1 MKILYVLLVMLVP
14 SLIMAQNYNVLLIP
28 DTMKKGADA
37 VKRYEE
43 YVLEIKSPGKATFKE
58 RHVYTVLN
66 ESGKGYGSYT
76 SGYGKFNS
84 INYING
90 TLYDAMGKEI
100 KHIKKKDMQ
109 DLSYDDNMSL
119 AMDERIKA
127 YDFYYKNYP
136 YTVDYEEEDD
146 LDGFLD
152 FTDWAPIR
160 AQYLSVEYSKYVI
173 IAPKDYLVRYKP
185 VNCNIQPVIT
195 ESGDKKIYTWEI
207 KNLLAM
213 KTESNSPSLKELAPC
228 VMLAPSVFEAQ
239 GYKGDM
245 TTWEGFGKFIYQL
258 KLGRDV
264 LPDAVK
270 AKVHELTDNIK
281 DDHQKVYALYD
292 YLQKNTRY
300 ISIQLGIG
308 GWQPFDATYVAT
320 KKYGDCKA
328 LSNFMVALL
337 KEAGIVGK
345 YVVIT
350 AGENAEPIKDDFPSL
365 QGNHVISC
373 VPLKTDT
380 IWLECTSQTTSPG
393 YMGTFTGNRKAI
405 LIDEDGGHIVNTP
418 VYNAKDN
425 LQYRVVSAKLDEEG
439 NLDAQVK
446 TRFTGTQQELPQAL
460 IYEVSKEV
468 RDKYLN
474 RSINLPTYQVDKSDY
489 VEEKGKLPV
498 VKEFLHITSP
508 GYANITGK
516 RLFVTPNLFN
526 RTATRYS
533 IDSIRKYEIVFT
545 DPYNDVDSI
554 VLNVPDGYT
563 TESVPQNVTI
573 DSKFGKYSSQ
583 LKMEGN
589 KIIYYRMH
597 EKPEGRFPA
606 KDYNELVKFQD
617 QIYKADR
624 AKIVLVKKE

>member
-14 SLIMAQNYNVLLIP
+14 SFMMAQNYNVLLIP
-28 DTMKKGADA
+28 DTLKKGADA

-66 ESGKGYGSYT
+66 ESGKGYGGYT

-90 TLYDAMGKEI
+90 TLYDAMGKEL

-127 YDFYYKNYP
+127 YDFYCKNYP

-160 AQYLSVEYSKYVI
+160 AQYLSVQYSKYVI
-173 IAPKDYLVRYKP
+173 IAPKNYLVRYKP
-185 VNCNIQPVIT
+185 VNCTIQPVIT
-195 ESGDKKIYTWEI
+195 ENGDKKIYTWEI
-207 KNLLAM
+207 KNLSAM
-213 KTESNSPSLKELAPC
+213 KTESNSPSLKELAPR
-228 VMLAPSVFEAQ
+228 VMLAPSVFEAE

-281 DDHQKVYALYD
+281 DDHQKVNVLYD

-345 YVVIT
+345 YVVIG
-350 AGENAEPIKDDFPSL
+350 AGEDAEPIRDDFPSL

-373 VPLKTDT
+373 VPFKTDT
-380 IWLECTSQTTSPG
+380 IWLECTSQYTSPG
-393 YMGTFTGNRKAI
+393 FMGTFTGDRKAI

-418 VYNAKDN
+418 FYKPSDN
-425 LQYRVVSAKLDEEG
+425 LQYRVVNAKIDAEG
-439 NLDAQVK
+439 NLDADVK
-446 TRFTGTQQELPQAL
+446 TKFTGNKQELPQAL
-460 IYEVSKEV
+460 IYEVSKEY

-474 RSINLPTYQVDKSDY
+474 RSINLPTYEVDKSDY
-489 VEEKGKLPV
+489 SEEKGRIPV
-498 VKEFLHITSP
+498 VKEVLHLTSP

-516 RLFVTPNLFN
+516 RFFVTPNLFN

-533 IDSIRKYEIVFT
+533 ADSVRKYDIVFKEA
-545 DPYNDVDSI
+545 YHDVDSI
-554 VLNVPDGYT
+554 VITIPEGYT
-563 TESVPQNVTI
+563 VESMPQPIMRV
-573 DSKFGKYSSQ
+573 G
-583 LKMEGN
+583 
-589 KIIYYRMH
+589 
-597 EKPEGRFPA
+597 
-606 KDYNELVKFQD
+606 
-617 QIYKADR
+617 
-624 AKIVLVKKE
+624 

>member
-1 MKILYVLLVMLVP
+1 MRALIVFLIVLAPVGLL
-14 SLIMAQNYNVLLIP
+14 AQNYNFILIP
-28 DTMKKGADA
+28 DSLRKNAD
-37 VKRYEE
+37 VVTRYEE
-43 YVLEIKSPGKATFKE
+43 IIMEIKSPGKATMKE

-66 ESGKGYGSYT
+66 EAAKKYGGYVSHYDKFT
-76 SGYGKFNS
+76 SINS
-84 INYING
+84 ISG

-100 KHIKKKDMQ
+100 KHVKKKDMQ
-109 DLSYDDNMSL
+109 DMSYDDDMSL
-119 AMDERIKA
+119 ALDTRLKA
-127 YDFYYKNYP
+127 YDFYYKSYP

-146 LDGFLD
+146 LDGLLD
-152 FTDWAPIR
+152 FSDWTPVRAPF
-160 AQYLSVEYSKYVI
+160 LSVQYSKYVV
-173 IAPKDYLVRYKP
+173 IAPKNYLVRFKP

-195 ESGDKKIYTWEI
+195 ENGDKKTYTWEL
-207 KNLLAM
+207 KNFPAM
-213 KTESNSPSLKELAPC
+213 TKESNSPAWRQLAPN
-228 VMLAPSVFEAQ
+228 VLFAPSEFEAQ
-239 GYKGDM
+239 GYKGNM

-258 KLGRDV
+258 TQGRDV
-264 LPDAVK
+264 LPDPVK
-270 AKVHELTDNIK
+270 AKVHELTDNLK
-281 DDHQKVYALYD
+281 DEHQKVYALYE

-328 LSNFMVALL
+328 LSNFMVSLL
-337 KEAGIVGK
+337 KEAGIRAK
-345 YVVIT
+345 YVVIK
-350 AGENAEPIKDDFPSL
+350 AGEDAEPLNDDFPSL

-373 VPLKTDT
+373 VPLKNDT
-380 IWLECTSQTTSPG
+380 IWLECTSQTKSAG

-418 VYNAKDN
+418 VYIANDN
-425 LQYRVVSAKLDEEG
+425 LQVRVVNAKIDQEG
-439 NLDAQVK
+439 NLDAEVK
-446 TRFTGTQQELPQAL
+446 TRFTGTQQELPQEL
-460 IYEVSKEV
+460 IYEVSKEW

-474 RSINLPTYQVDKSDY
+474 RAINLPTYQVDKSDY
-489 VEEKGKLPV
+489 VEEKGKLPA

-526 RTATRYS
+526 RTGTRYS
-533 IDSIRKYEIVFT
+533 ADSVRKYDIVFT
-545 DPYNDVDSI
+545 EAYRDVDSI

-563 TESVPQNVTI
+563 TESMPQNI
-573 DSKFGKYSSQ
+573 SIESKFGKYDAK
-583 LKMEGN
+583 LKVEGN
-589 KIIYYRMH
+589 KIVYYRMH

-606 KDYNELVKFQD
+606 KDYSDLVKFQE